1 MLRRVRVCVD
11 LPEEHYRAF
20 ESEAKRRG
28 VTVEALV
35 EQTVQ
40 GLFEELE
47 QEEQEGT
54 DHPIFLE

>member
-1 MLRRVRVCVD
+1 MHKVRVCVD

-20 ESEAKRRG
+20 EAEARRRG
-28 VTVEALV
+28 VSVEALV

-40 GLFEELE
+40 GLIDELE
-47 QEEQEGT
+47 REEREGT

>member
-1 MLRRVRVCVD
+1 VPRVRVCVD

-20 ESEAKRRG
+20 EAEARRRG

-40 GLFEELE
+40 GLIEELE
-47 QEEQEGT
+47 REESEGT